1 VPHLNKL
8 GSDTDGDFFR
18 GLAVGARHQFQILR
32 QVGQQAAQ
40 EVRFEQMA
48 GRGGHAQHYA
58 SGRFL
63 ANAASA
69 ALVEY

>member
-1 VPHLNKL
+1 
-8 GSDTDGDFFR
+8 
-18 GLAVGARHQFQILR
+18 
-32 QVGQQAAQ
+32 VGQQAAQ

-48 GRGGHAQHYA
+48 GRDGRAQHYA